1 MMQSKYVHMFEFAKM
16 LLGLAAGVLF
26 ICLYTWFHIVVME
39 ILLGD
44 IKDDLYIR
52 YVRYYTEC

>member
-44 IKDDLYIR
+44 IKVDLYM
-52 YVRYYTEC
+52 YPSAV